1 MTNMRTR
8 VLKELKKSA
17 GIVSGEHISRQLN
30 ISRVAVWKHIQKL
43 LLAGY
48 EITSGPTGY
57 RLVSAPDTPFPW
69 EFSERETR
77 IHYFPELD
85 STMDVARQMARDGCP
100 DFTVIIA
107 ETQRKG
113 RGRLDRL
120 WESDRGGLYFTLV
133 LRPDISLPQ
142 APLVSF
148 AASLELAQ
156 TIREFCRVQ
165 AAVKW
170 PNDILV
176 HDKKLSGMLSEME
189 TESDRISFINIGI
202 GINVNNT
209 PPAGTPAAV
218 SLQSLA
224 GKPLSRKALLEAYLN
239 RLEAR
244 LRTLDLNRT
253 IAAWKRISAT
263 LGREVTVTTR
273 KNVTQGTAVDVDD
286 SGALMVRTADGTLQK
301 IYYGD
306 CFHTPQA

>member
-1 MTNMRTR
+1 MEMRTR
-8 VLKELKKSA
+8 VLKELKKST
-17 GIVSGEHISRQLN
+17 GIVSGEHISRQLK

-43 LLAGY
+43 LQAGY

-69 EFSERETR
+69 EFPERETR
-77 IHYFPELD
+77 IHYFPEVD
-85 STMDVARQMARDGCP
+85 STMDVARQMARDDCP
-100 DFTVIIA
+100 DYTVVIA
-107 ETQRKG
+107 EIQRKG
-113 RGRLDRL
+113 R
-120 WESDRGGLYFTLV
+120 
-133 LRPDISLPQ
+133 DISPPQ

-156 TIREFCRVQ
+156 TIREFCGVP